1 MLMNKRIW
9 LRLPDDNPIWNI
21 PSELR
26 SQIADKWLRQGAN
39 VQDFTLL
46 LEKLNQY
53 IMQLEKP
60 TIIGPSPIP
69 TDSAVP
75 TDKVKLAQNLLK
87 SCDIL

>member
-1 MLMNKRIW
+1 MNKRIW
-9 LRLPDDNPIWNI
+9 LRLPPDNPIWDI

-26 SQIADKWLRQGAN
+26 SQIADEWLRQGAN

-53 IMQLEKP
+53 IMQLGKS
-60 TIIGPSPIP
+60 TIIEPSPIP
-69 TDSAVP
+69 ADSAVP
-75 TDKVKLAQNLLK
+75 TDKAKLAQNLLK

>member
-1 MLMNKRIW
+1 MNKRIW

-26 SQIADKWLRQGAN
+26 SQIADEWLRQGAN

-53 IMQLEKP
+53 IMQLEKS
-60 TIIGPSPIP
+60 TIIIEPSPIP
-69 TDSAVP
+69 ADSAVP

>member
-1 MLMNKRIW
+1 MNKRIW

-26 SQIADKWLRQGAN
+26 SQIADEWLRQGAN
-39 VQDFTLL
+39 VQEFALL

-53 IMQLEKP
+53 IMQLEKS
-60 TIIGPSPIP
+60 TIIIEPSPIP
-69 TDSAVP
+69 ADSAVP

>member
-1 MLMNKRIW
+1 MIMNKRIW

-26 SQIADKWLRQGAN
+26 SQIADEWLRQGAN

-53 IMQLEKP
+53 IMQLEKS
-60 TIIGPSPIP
+60 TIIEPSPIP
-69 TDSAVP
+69 ADSAVP

>member
-1 MLMNKRIW
+1 MNKRIW
-9 LRLPDDNPIWNI
+9 LRLPPDNPIWNI
-21 PSELR
+21 PSKLR
-26 SQIADKWLRQGAN
+26 SQIADEWLRQGAN

-53 IMQLEKP
+53 IMQLEKS
-60 TIIGPSPIP
+60 TIIEPSPIP
-69 TDSAVP
+69 TDSAVPTP